1 MVSAPLSP
9 NEIDWAIA
17 QLQAPLIDV
26 DEDDLLDLPEDEA
39 DDIRIA
45 NLMMTNW
52 SL

>member
-1 MVSAPLSP
+1 MVNAPLTP

-17 QLQAPLIDV
+17 QLPAPLIDV
-26 DEDDLLDLPEDEA
+26 DEDELLDLPDEEA

>member
-1 MVSAPLSP
+1 MTAPLSTT
-9 NEIDWAIA
+9 EIDWAIA
-17 QLQAPLIDV
+17 QLQTPLIDV
-26 DEDDLLDLPEDEA
+26 DEDELLDLPDEEA